1 MAHIE
6 SLLAL
11 IAYSVVMTITPGP
24 NNVLLLSSG
33 LRFGF
38 RRTRHHVAGIIFGT
52 LMMIGLV
59 GAGLGE
65 LFTQMPSMQ
74 IALKLIGSA
83 YMLWLAR
90 RLWLTSELQGKEVIT
105 PISFVEAALFQPANP
120 KVWLMAITVNAA
132 FVPAGDQYAERV
144 VVAALVFGATAI
156 PCISLWAAGGA
167 GLRTWIHSP
176 IILRRVNR
184 AMATISVATLFLF
197 WK

>member
-1 MAHIE
+1 MVHIE
-6 SLLAL
+6 SLLGL
-11 IAYSVVMTITPGP
+11 IAYSFVMTITPGP

-33 LRFGF
+33 LRFGL
-38 RRTRHHVAGIIFGT
+38 RRTWLHVAGIIFGT
-52 LMMIGLV
+52 LLMIGLV

-65 LFTQMPSMQ
+65 LFTQLPSMQ

-90 RLWLTSELQGKEVIT
+90 RLWLTSELQGKEVSK
-105 PISFVEAALFQPANP
+105 PIGFVEAALFQPANP

-144 VVAALVFGATAI
+144 VVAALVLGATAI

-176 IILRRVNR
+176 TILRRVNR